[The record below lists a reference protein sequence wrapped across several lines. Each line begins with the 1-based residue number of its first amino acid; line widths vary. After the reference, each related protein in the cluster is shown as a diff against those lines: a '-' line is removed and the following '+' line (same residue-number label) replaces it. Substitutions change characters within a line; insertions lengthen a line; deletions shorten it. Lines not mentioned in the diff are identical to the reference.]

1 MEQISAMR
9 NAARLQAFSALIIA
23 CTGERKMRKY
33 LLAAAA
39 VAALAAVP
47 TAASA
52 QYYYDGYAPPG
63 AVYVNPPAVYAAPPM
78 AQSQVY
84 LAPTQPYVAP
94 GTEFQD
100 GAVYVDGQRYYR
112 DCWWDWG
119 QRRCDLKPWR

>member
-1 MEQISAMR
+1 
-9 NAARLQAFSALIIA
+9 
-23 CTGERKMRKY
+23 MRKY
-33 LLAAAA
+33 LLAASA

-52 QYYYDGYAPPG
+52 QYYYDGYARPG
-63 AVYVNPPAVYAAPPM
+63 TVYVNPPAVYAAPPM

-84 LAPTQPYVAP
+84 LAPGQTYVAP

-100 GAVYVDGQRYYR
+100 DAVYVGGQRYYR

-119 QRRCDLKPWR
+119 QRRCELKPWR